1 MSFIPSK
8 YQQDIFNFIQD
19 GKGNAVINAVAGSGK
34 TTTLIESLKLIE
46 HSKSKLFLAFNKS
59 IKEEIEVKL
68 RKNNLP
74 VDINTC
80 HGFGYSMLL
89 RSFENA
95 PTIDNLKY
103 RKLLRALVNKYQ
115 FENEYDI
122 SMYKY
127 GRDMNKHIKKFDIE
141 WGSLQ
146 DRNEFQNRVLKI
158 ADLCR
163 LFLYS
168 KKNEVKLLCQKYN
181 INPIGDEMVMALA
194 LIELGNANL
203 SVIDYTDMVYL
214 PNILNLGCDKY
225 EYVFIDECQD
235 LNTAQRELM
244 LKTLGV
250 GGRFIAVG
258 DKNQAIYSFAGADSE
273 SFDKLIAIKNTVVLP
288 LSECYRCGSDIISTI
303 KYLVPQIEAHESTGV
318 GIVNRNCELSEI
330 KDGDMVIC
338 RNTYPLVKL
347 CLQYLKEGVK
357 ATILGGDIGKGLVK
371 LVKDTNQVS
380 MDMVFCKL
388 YDDMEG
394 LLTRLMS
401 VHNCKKDQA
410 MNKMEYVNALERIQ
424 VIEAIFMN
432 CGGDAND
439 VINKLNSI
447 FSDKKEGILL
457 STIHKSKGLECDR
470 VFIIHNELIPSKYA
484 EQKWELDQEN
494 NLRYVAQT
502 RAKSYLGF
510 VVDFDAYASN
520 DKESY
525 STKVVPIKKSKHIG
539 KVGDKINLLAKISK
553 VQYMDKFQ
561 SNVYVLEDKDG
572 NVYEKW
578 GKIENRFIRG
588 GVLGI
593 GSEVVAKA
601 RVSKHTNFGGVDKTV
616 IKNFSHS

>member
-89 RSFENA
+89 KNLEHSPA
-95 PTIDNLKY
+95 IDNLKY

-122 SMYKY
+122 SLYKF
-127 GRDMNKHIKKFDIE
+127 DKSMNKHIKKFDIE

-146 DRNEFQNRVLKI
+146 DRNEFQNRILKI

-181 INPIGDEMVMALA
+181 INPIGDEMVMALS
-194 LIELGNANL
+194 LIELGNVNL
-203 SVIDYTDMVYL
+203 SVIDYTDMIYL
-214 PNILNLGCDKY
+214 PNILNLECDKY

-288 LSECYRCGSDIISTI
+288 LSECYRCGSDIIATI
-303 KYLVPQIEAHESTGV
+303 KHLVPQIEAHESTGKGV
-318 GIVNRNCELSEI
+318 VNRRCELKEI

-347 CLQYLKEGVK
+347 CLKYLKEGIK
-357 ATILGGDIGKGLVK
+357 ATIMGGDIGKGLIK
-371 LVKDTNQVS
+371 MITDTNET
-380 MDMVFCKL
+380 DMVNVFSRLYGDLDKL
-388 YDDMEG
+388 AD
-394 LLTRLMS
+394 RLMT
-401 VHNCKKDQA
+401 VHNCDKDRA
-410 MNKMEYVNALERIQ
+410 MGKMEYVNALERIQ
-424 VIEAIFMN
+424 VIEAIFLSS
-432 CGGDAND
+432 GGDAND
-439 VINKLNSI
+439 VVNSLKLI

-457 STIHKSKGLECDR
+457 STIHKSKGLESNR

-484 EQKWELDQEN
+484 EQPWELEQEN

-510 VVDFDAYASN
+510 IIDFDAFSSSDN
-520 DKESY
+520 ESY
-525 STKVVPIKKSKHIG
+525 AQRVVPVKRSKHIG
-539 KVGDKINLLAKISK
+539 KVGDKINLLAKIVK

-561 SNVYVLEDKDG
+561 SNVYILEDKDG

-578 GKIENRFIRG
+578 GRIENRFIRG

-593 GSEVVAKA
+593 GCEVVAKA